1 MDLQL
6 KDKKALVTGSTAGIG
21 YGIAR
26 QLLKEGAHVIIN
38 GRTEERINSAIIQ
51 LQNSIP
57 ECNVTGCVA
66 DFSDKQQID
75 QLIAAHSFVDIL
87 INNG

>member
-38 GRTEERINSAIIQ
+38 GRTQERIDSAISQ
-51 LQNSIP
+51 LENT
-57 ECNVTGCVA
+57 VTQCHVSGCVA
-66 DFSDKQQID
+66 DFSDKD
-75 QLIAAHSFVDIL
+75 S
-87 INNG
+87 

>member
-6 KDKKALVTGSTAGIG
+6 KDKKALVTGSTTGIG
-21 YGIAR
+21 YGIAS

-38 GRTEERINSAIIQ
+38 GRTEERINSAIVQ

-57 ECNVTGCVA
+57 ECNVVTGY
-66 DFSDKQQID
+66 IR
-75 QLIAAHSFVDIL
+75 DISEVSKRWL
-87 INNG
+87 SRKA

>member
-26 QLLKEGAHVIIN
+26 QLLKEL
-38 GRTEERINSAIIQ
+38 S
-51 LQNSIP
+51 
-57 ECNVTGCVA
+57 
-66 DFSDKQQID
+66 
-75 QLIAAHSFVDIL
+75 LIHI
-87 INNG
+87 